1 MTSSTHPHT
10 PTPPH
15 SLFTTAVHSGHV
27 ALKPGQPSNP
37 PIVTAS
43 GWAHE
48 KMEDLDAA
56 LADERAGYM
65 YSRDAAPTQEAFEA
79 AMTAVENGAGAA
91 AFASGMAALHA
102 ALWAAGVK
110 PGATLV
116 AASELY
122 GKSQALLNRLADTSG
137 VTVQRVNIRD
147 LAEVGTALAAARSG
161 ILLFEIISNPLC
173 HVADAPALIEMA
185 HRHETK
191 VVIDST
197 FTSPYL
203 VHPLD
208 LGADFVMHSATKYIG
223 GHGDVLGGIV
233 VAASAEAAADLRKT
247 RSLLGSNLSPF
258 DAYLALRGLR
268 TLPLRVREQNHNA
281 LKLAQWLADHPRVA
295 HVHYPGLPD
304 DRDHPVARRILRAG
318 CFGAMLAFDLK
329 DAGRAEVFAF
339 MEKLNVIQ
347 RIPTLGDVSTL
358 AAYPAHASHRALT
371 PRERA
376 ALGIT
381 DGTLRLSAG
390 IEDANDLIA
399 DLEQALR

>member
-1 MTSSTHPHT
+1 MSI
-10 PTPPH
+10 
-15 SLFTTAVHSGHV
+15 FTTAVHSGHV

-37 PIVTAS
+37 PIVTAT
-43 GWAHE
+43 GWAHK

-79 AMTAVENGAGAA
+79 AMMAIEHGAGAA

-102 ALWAAGVK
+102 ALWVAGVK

-233 VAASAEAAADLRKT
+233 VAASAEAAAGLRKT

-371 PRERA
+371 PRERS

-381 DGTLRLSAG
+381 EGTLRLSVG